1 MVEVREELRSLE
13 PDATSLL
20 KSRHLL
26 EADDLPRQIFG
37 EVGEVLSE
45 INFLIKEGAILDC
58 DKHQPSVVHEERKL
72 ETRP

>member
-26 EADDLPRQIFG
+26 EADDLPRQIVG
-37 EVGEVLSE
+37 EVGEVISE
-45 INFLIKEGAILDC
+45 RNFFVKEGAILDC
-58 DKHQPSVVHEERKL
+58 DRHQPTVVHEERKS
-72 ETRP
+72 EKRP